1 MKTLTRQDIFNISA
15 SGLLK
20 QGKASKDSSSC
31 MYRGPNGLKCA
42 IGMLIPDE
50 LYKPRFEG
58 YSASGF
64 GVRKALVKA
73 GVPNTV
79 AFVNFLVRLQK
90 VHDDHLVE
98 DWDCELVNFAHH
110 YDLNPLPMYEG
121 VKELP

>member
-1 MKTLTRQDIFNISA
+1 MKKLTRQNIFNISA

-42 IGMLIPDE
+42 IGMLIPDK

-58 YSASGF
+58 YDASGF

-79 AFVNFLVRLQK
+79 AFVNFLACLQK
-90 VHDDHLVE
+90 VHDAHPVE
-98 DWDCELVNFAHH
+98 DWDRELVNFAHL

-121 VKELP
+121 VEVLP